1 MVNWRENVEFIYG
14 LAIVIAVVVVYFQM
28 ATFAGTTTPLLIAI
42 VVGVIGAV
50 VGFAAFESEFAL
62 KRWDKLA
69 KK

>member
-1 MVNWRENVEFIYG
+1 MVNWRENIEFIYG
-14 LAIVIAVVVVYFQM
+14 LAVVIAAVVVYFQM

-50 VGFAAFESEFAL
+50 VGFAAFESEYAIA
-62 KRWDKLA
+62 RWEKLT